1 MKIVK
6 YKKNQY
12 KLDMAPLIDVVFLLL
27 IFFMLTFAIQGQAMD
42 IKLPQGQSASN
53 PVQQKDTTIRISA
66 DGDLLLDDSP
76 VVLEDLIE
84 KLKVKLVARADKLV
98 KIEPDKKAK
107 YKQFATVLDY
117 ARIAGA
123 ENFSIVR

>member
-1 MKIVK
+1 MKIIK

-42 IKLPQGQSASN
+42 IKLPQGHSTSN
-53 PVQQKDTTIRISA
+53 PIQQKDVTIRISA
-66 DGDLLLDDSP
+66 SGGLLLDNSP
-76 VVLEDLIE
+76 VTLEKLVDE
-84 KLKVKLVARADKLV
+84 LKVKLVSSTNKLV
-98 KIEPDKKAK
+98 KIEPDKKSK
-107 YKQFATVLDY
+107 YKQFAIVLDY

-123 ENFSIVR
+123 EDFSIVR

>member
-1 MKIVK
+1 MKIIK

-42 IKLPQGQSASN
+42 IKLPQGQSTSN
-53 PVQQKDTTIRISA
+53 PVQQKDITIRISA
-66 DGDLLLDDSP
+66 DGDLLLDNSP
-76 VVLEDLIE
+76 VALENLAE
-84 KLKVKLVARADKLV
+84 KLKAKLDTRSNKLV

-117 ARIAGA
+117 ARVAGA
-123 ENFSIVR
+123 EDFSIVR

>member
-1 MKIVK
+1 MKIIK

-42 IKLPQGQSASN
+42 IKLPQGQSTSN
-53 PVQQKDTTIRISA
+53 PVQQKDITIRISA
-66 DGDLLLDDSP
+66 SGDLLLDNSP
-76 VVLEDLIE
+76 VTLEKLVDE
-84 KLKVKLVARADKLV
+84 LKVKLASRTDKLV

-107 YKQFATVLDY
+107 YKQFAIVLDY
-117 ARIAGA
+117 ARVAGA
-123 ENFSIVR
+123 EDFSIVR

>member
-1 MKIVK
+1 
-6 YKKNQY
+6 
-12 KLDMAPLIDVVFLLL
+12 MAPLIDVVFLLL

-42 IKLPQGQSASN
+42 IKLPQGQSTSN
-53 PVQQKDTTIRISA
+53 PVQQKDITIRISA
-66 DGDLLLDDSP
+66 DGDLLLDNSP
-76 VVLEDLIE
+76 VALENLAE
-84 KLKVKLVARADKLV
+84 KLKAKLDKQSNKLV

-123 ENFSIVR
+123 EDFSIVR